1 MKWKKKQW
9 LKLKSKKF
17 IEISVKFCE
26 VLKKAID
33 NGDFDLFC
41 KAADIVIPG
50 DQAPIFAIVK
60 TKLNDNLPK
69 IISSLQIVSVL
80 SNVDKDDI
88 KAQMEAVFK
97 ALTGA
102 SDGAKIG
109 VWRGLSEE
117 IVEYFEDGVFTT
129 SEKRQLIDSY
139 YNQIKGK

>member
-1 MKWKKKQW
+1 MKWSKKQW